1 MSERDDVVTRMAG
14 PLPPAVAAAVDGRA
28 NILAMTEAA
37 HDAALTPK
45 DPGGL
50 SHALRAALAERV
62 SRLHADNRMAAHFR
76 ELLQAAGADE
86 TLIAIAALGD
96 GAPDPAVAAMVAYTD
111 RVAKAPREMT
121 AADITAL
128 QAAGVGDPDI
138 VRLAE
143 LNAFLAYQL
152 RVIAGLRL
160 LGANA

>member
-1 MSERDDVVTRMAG
+1 MSERDDVVTRMVG

-28 NILAMTEAA
+28 NIFAMTEAA
-37 HDAALTPK
+37 HDAALTPN

-62 SRLHADNRMAAHFR
+62 SRLHADDKMAGHFR
-76 ELLQAAGADE
+76 GLLDVAGADE
-86 TLIAIAALGD
+86 TLLAIASLEGD
-96 GAPDPAVAAMVAYTD
+96 TPDPVVAAMVGYTD
-111 RVAKAPREMT
+111 QVAKAPREMT

-128 QAAGVGDPDI
+128 QSAGVSDPDI

-152 RVIAGLRL
+152 RLIAGLRL